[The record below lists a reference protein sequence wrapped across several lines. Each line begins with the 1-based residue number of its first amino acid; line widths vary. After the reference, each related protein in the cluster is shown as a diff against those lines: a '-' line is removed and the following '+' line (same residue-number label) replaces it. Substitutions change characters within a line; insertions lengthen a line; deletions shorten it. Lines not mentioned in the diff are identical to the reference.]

1 MAEVNTKQWWISE
14 FNKILAGSAYEAI
27 DNPTEKEDNTVV
39 VLKGTTRPHHIG
51 VKAKKNGRFG
61 DEDDFYRVPLEE
73 EDESLE
79 EVTTA
84 GSLPSAPAD
93 NGVGI
98 GGSSIELKVVHSE
111 KFEDVVMVAEHLLNH
126 CTVVLN
132 LDAAN
137 KDVRRRIFDFLSGV
151 AFSIGGQIKRVTE
164 NTYIITPSNVD
175 VSESHVPAPM
185 GDLE

>member
-1 MAEVNTKQWWISE
+1 MN
-14 FNKILAGSAYEAI
+14 FFG
-27 DNPTEKEDNTVV
+27 
-39 VLKGTTRPHHIG
+39 
-51 VKAKKNGRFG
+51 KKNGRFG
-61 DEDDFYRVPLEE
+61 DEDDFYKIPLEE
-73 EDESLE
+73 EDEALE
-79 EVTTA
+79 EIDDTA
-84 GSLPSAPAD
+84 SPVSSSDG
-93 NGVGI
+93 GVGI
-98 GGSSIELKVVHSE
+98 GGNSIELKVVHSE

-185 GDLE
+185 SDLD

>member
-1 MAEVNTKQWWISE
+1 MN
-14 FNKILAGSAYEAI
+14 FFG
-27 DNPTEKEDNTVV
+27 
-39 VLKGTTRPHHIG
+39 
-51 VKAKKNGRFG
+51 KKNGRFG
-61 DEDDFYRVPLEE
+61 DEDDFYKIPLEE
-73 EDESLE
+73 EDEALE
-79 EVTTA
+79 EIDSDEDV
-84 GSLPSAPAD
+84 SAPAAD
-93 NGVGI
+93 SGVGI

-151 AFSIGGQIKRVTE
+151 AFSIGGPIKRVTE

-185 GDLE
+185 NDLE

>member
-1 MAEVNTKQWWISE
+1 MN
-14 FNKILAGSAYEAI
+14 FFG
-27 DNPTEKEDNTVV
+27 
-39 VLKGTTRPHHIG
+39 
-51 VKAKKNGRFG
+51 KKNGRFG
-61 DEDDFYRVPLEE
+61 DEDDFYNVPLEE
-73 EDESLE
+73 EDETLE
-79 EVTTA
+79 EV
-84 GSLPSAPAD
+84 GEDAPVAPVAD
-93 NGVGI
+93 SGVGI

-111 KFEDVVMVAEHLLNH
+111 KFEDVVMVAEHLLDH

-185 GDLE
+185 NDME

>member
-1 MAEVNTKQWWISE
+1 MN
-14 FNKILAGSAYEAI
+14 FFG
-27 DNPTEKEDNTVV
+27 
-39 VLKGTTRPHHIG
+39 
-51 VKAKKNGRFG
+51 KKPGRFS
-61 DEDDFYRVPLEE
+61 DEEAFYGIPLEG
-73 EDESLE
+73 EDEALE
-79 EVTTA
+79 EIDSHESV
-84 GSLPSAPAD
+84 SAPVAD
-93 NGVGI
+93 RGVGI

-151 AFSIGGQIKRVTE
+151 AFSIGGLIKRVTE
-164 NTYIITPSNVD
+164 NTYLITPSNVD

-185 GDLE
+185 NDLD

>member
-1 MAEVNTKQWWISE
+1 MN
-14 FNKILAGSAYEAI
+14 FFG
-27 DNPTEKEDNTVV
+27 
-39 VLKGTTRPHHIG
+39 
-51 VKAKKNGRFG
+51 KKNGRFG
-61 DEDDFYRVPLEE
+61 DEDDFYKVPLEE
-73 EDESLE
+73 EDEALE
-79 EVTTA
+79 EI
-84 GSLPSAPAD
+84 GSGESLQAPAVD
-93 NGVGI
+93 SGVGI

-185 GDLE
+185 SDVE

>member
-1 MAEVNTKQWWISE
+1 MN
-14 FNKILAGSAYEAI
+14 FFG
-27 DNPTEKEDNTVV
+27 
-39 VLKGTTRPHHIG
+39 
-51 VKAKKNGRFG
+51 KKNGHFG
-61 DEDDFYRVPLEE
+61 DEDEFYKVPLEE
-73 EDESLE
+73 EDETLE
-79 EVTTA
+79 EIGNTE
-84 GSLPSAPAD
+84 PAPAPTVD
-93 NGVGI
+93 SGVGI

-185 GDLE
+185 GDME

>member
-1 MAEVNTKQWWISE
+1 MN
-14 FNKILAGSAYEAI
+14 FFG
-27 DNPTEKEDNTVV
+27 
-39 VLKGTTRPHHIG
+39 
-51 VKAKKNGRFG
+51 KKNGRFG
-61 DEDDFYRVPLEE
+61 DEDDFYKIPLEE
-73 EDESLE
+73 EDEALE
-79 EVTTA
+79 EIDSTESV
-84 GSLPSAPAD
+84 SSPVAD

-185 GDLE
+185 SDVE

>member
-1 MAEVNTKQWWISE
+1 MN
-14 FNKILAGSAYEAI
+14 FFG
-27 DNPTEKEDNTVV
+27 
-39 VLKGTTRPHHIG
+39 
-51 VKAKKNGRFG
+51 KKNGRFG
-61 DEDDFYRVPLEE
+61 DEDDFYKVPLEE
-73 EDESLE
+73 EEENEVLE
-79 EVTTA
+79 EITEE
-84 GSLPSAPAD
+84 SQPSASAD
-93 NGVGI
+93 SGVGI

-151 AFSIGGQIKRVTE
+151 AFSIGGQIKRVTD

>member
-1 MAEVNTKQWWISE
+1 MN
-14 FNKILAGSAYEAI
+14 FFG
-27 DNPTEKEDNTVV
+27 
-39 VLKGTTRPHHIG
+39 
-51 VKAKKNGRFG
+51 KKNGRFG
-61 DEDDFYRVPLEE
+61 DEDDFYKIPLEE
-73 EDESLE
+73 EDEALE
-79 EVTTA
+79 EIDSDEDV
-84 GSLPSAPAD
+84 SAPAAD
-93 NGVGI
+93 SGVGI

-185 GDLE
+185 NDLE